1 MRLGVLASGS
11 GTNLQAIIDAV
22 EAKKLPAEIA
32 VVVSDNAQAP
42 ALERARKH
50 RYKHICLNPRNYK
63 GREEYD
69 AALVSL
75 LQRERV
81 GLVVLAGFMR
91 LLSRYFVREYEG
103 RITNIHPSLLPAF
116 PGLNAVQQ
124 ALKYGV
130 KITGCTVHFVDEGV
144 DTGPIIAQVAV
155 AVKEG
160 DTVETL
166 HQRIHSAEHKLYPWA
181 LGLICRGK
189 VRVEGRRCIISD

>member
-1 MRLGVLASGS
+1 LRLGVLASGS

-124 ALKYGV
+124 A
-130 KITGCTVHFVDEGV
+130 
-144 DTGPIIAQVAV
+144 QVAV